1 MWDCCWCVYYVGAEW
16 KLFLQRRLKIRQP
29 SKHIKSSSAIRT
41 MAKTATNK
49 ATVAAAKKK
58 KAAGMRKKKAVS
70 GKASPARAA
79 ALKEAALKT
88 ASAAASKKSSKAKT
102 KSKQAR
108 SVMQVVDCVPPS
120 PPAIKKKAR
129 VVSGRGTASTASTT
143 EVTSTPTSKS
153 KGKSSRT
160 PDRSV
165 TSDLRVGF
173 DGMNVKSPGQ
183 SSTSAKKRKAT
194 SVASTGISP
203 TSSSKVKSKKGDT
216 KISAT
221 SGSKAKSKKGN
232 TKSGVS
238 KKNETA
244 TVATTPNKKMKRAT
258 RTSKKKQAVPGVAGA
273 KKSRDTSKKSRDT
286 SEISFNFFEPDGM
299 RQYLIEN
306 TQLEDTDVRA
316 MSCKE
321 LMQQM
326 LVVDNMS
333 HLALMNAYVKTSLKH
348 KDLIPHDCR
357 IEGELKAF
365 KTKRSACAAMNTFIS
380 KLPDSLLDS

>member
-1 MWDCCWCVYYVGAEW
+1 MLSGSSFCRGD
-16 KLFLQRRLKIRQP
+16 
-29 SKHIKSSSAIRT
+29 SKSGSQASISNQAVRIRT

-221 SGSKAKSKKGN
+221 SGSKAKSKKGD

-238 KKNETA
+238 EKNETA

-286 SEISFNFFEPDGM
+286 SENSSSFNFFEPEGM

-333 HLALMNAYVKTSLKH
+333 HLALGLAYVKTCLKH

-357 IEGELKAF
+357 IEEELKAF
-365 KTKRSACAAMNTFIS
+365 KTKRSACAAMNKFIS